1 MLLFHVISAINTR
14 QSLLLQLRRFTQIG
28 LPLCDGMDAIQIF
41 IIFIKREIA
50 IQQKQYFQWNNKLQE
65 QLNASKG
72 KRKIVSQGPHIKS
85 IMANGP

>member
-1 MLLFHVISAINTR
+1 
-14 QSLLLQLRRFTQIG
+14 
-28 LPLCDGMDAIQIF
+28 MDAIQIF